1 MLISAAGD
9 VWRRVLL
16 GQYCRMV
23 ESEPN
28 VKLECPAHLVDE
40 CSPLLVNQ
48 SGTNYL
54 SPSAMRHLLDQ
65 QLDHFQSTYS
75 FFQEPH
81 KIPVDFQDF
90 QEILKF
96 Q

>member
-1 MLISAAGD
+1 MLIPAAED
-9 VWRRVLL
+9 VWRKVLL
-16 GQYCRMV
+16 GQYCRVV
-23 ESEPN
+23 EIEPN
-28 VKLECPAHLVDE
+28 VKLECPAHMVDE
-40 CSPLLVNQ
+40 RLPLLVHR

-54 SPSAMRHLLDQ
+54 SPSVTRHLSDQ
-65 QLDHFQSTYS
+65 QLVHFQSTYS